1 MNTTAQSATAATARP
16 DTRTMVTVHRGLRRE
31 SRLLA
36 ELIAEVRPG
45 DAARA
50 RTLTAHLRD
59 YALGLHNHHHGEDE
73 LIWPLLLARVDLD
86 ADIVLR
92 MEEQHERVAA
102 SLARVRA
109 AADRWEATA
118 AAPERDELVAALVE
132 HRAVLVEHLDD
143 EEAHLLPLAE
153 RHLTAAEWDAQGEHF
168 ANSAPKS
175 KLLTFL
181 GIALED
187 ADAVERDL
195 MLGGLP
201 KPVRT
206 FWNVAGRRVYDRR
219 MRRVREGAPSKAFRI
234 GAGLAALT
242 GVGISYV
249 GLSYLLDPAGT
260 APSFG
265 LPAWPEGEAAG
276 FLNIKGVRD
285 LGTGL
290 VVLVLMARR
299 EWRALGW
306 AMAAFSTIPAGDAL
320 TILAR
325 DGSTA
330 TALGVHAATAVA
342 VLASGILL
350 LRGKRR

>member
-1 MNTTAQSATAATARP
+1 MNTTAPSATAHTARP

-36 ELIAEVRPG
+36 ELVAEVRPG

-50 RTLTAHLRD
+50 RVLAAHLRD

-73 LIWPLLLARVDLD
+73 LIWPLLLSRVDLD

-102 SLARVRA
+102 SLARARA

-118 AAPERDELVAALVE
+118 AAPERDELVAALAE

-181 GIALED
+181 GI
-187 ADAVERDL
+187 
-195 MLGGLP
+195 
-201 KPVRT
+201 
-206 FWNVAGRRVYDRR
+206 
-219 MRRVREGAPSKAFRI
+219 
-234 GAGLAALT
+234 
-242 GVGISYV
+242 SYV
-249 GLSYLLDPAGT
+249 GLSYLLDPVGT

-276 FLNIKGVRD
+276 FLNVKGARD

-290 VVLVLMARR
+290 AVLVLTARR

-306 AMAAFSTIPAGDAL
+306 VMAAFSVIPAGDAL

-330 TALGVHAATAVA
+330 AALGVHAATAVA
-342 VLASGILL
+342 VLAFGVLL